1 MMCVFVFG
9 WLGILFV
16 LIDLVW
22 WMIFLFLNVWV
33 VLFVSNDLVWW
44 MIDVFDDVFLFLN
57 FCILILRGLVLLLWI
72 VSVLVFNHSYTSW
85 WNVSWDF
92 NGVMCFNTTFLRVCS
107 SKHRHMKRFY
117 NLYMFNNVVRKWICF
132 LKMMT
137 AVFLFLNGWM
147 VLFVSICIYF

>member
-1 MMCVFVFG
+1 MDLFFKYDDMCFFGFECLSGFICFDCCGLVNDWRFLMMLC
-9 WLGILFV
+9 
-16 LIDLVW
+16 
-22 WMIFLFLNVWV
+22 
-33 VLFVSNDLVWW
+33 
-44 MIDVFDDVFLFLN
+44 FLFLN
-57 FCILILRGLVLLLWI
+57 FCILILSDLVLLLWI

-107 SKHRHMKRFY
+107 SKHRHMTRFY

-137 AVFLFLNGWM
+137 AVFLFLNGRL
-147 VLFVSICIYF
+147 VLFVSMCIYF